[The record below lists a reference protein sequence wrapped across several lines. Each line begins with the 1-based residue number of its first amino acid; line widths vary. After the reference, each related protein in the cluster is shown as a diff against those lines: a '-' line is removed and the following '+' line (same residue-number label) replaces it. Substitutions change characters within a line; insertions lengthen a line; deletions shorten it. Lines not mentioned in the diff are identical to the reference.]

1 MRSFTMSKT
10 VIRNLLSGPA
20 TLMYPKK
27 PRTFTPITRGR
38 VEIDINTCIHCGLCA
53 RRCPTDAIVV
63 TKDCKEWQIDR
74 LKCCTCNLCVEICPV
89 KCLSMEN
96 QYSPVVSDKDEAI
109 YATRAGESG
118 GLARPGFGR
127 GGNARDLGRVQF

>member
-10 VIRNLLSGPA
+10 VIRNLLKGPA

-27 PRTFTPITRGR
+27 GRTFTAITRGR

-53 RRCPTDAIVV
+53 RRCPTDAITV
-63 TKDCKEWQIDR
+63 TKECKEWQIDR

-89 KCLSMEN
+89 KCLSMKN
-96 QYSPVVSDKDEAI
+96 QYSPVVSDKSEAV
-109 YATRAGESG
+109 YATRPDEAAASPPVNDVKGEG
-118 GLARPGFGR
+118 A
-127 GGNARDLGRVQF
+127 